1 MDCGSGRA
9 VCLQQQ
15 AFCVNMM
22 SGCLM
27 IWSVRTK
34 RGDRNR
40 IFFKFINERFQF
52 TKLSLIASTH
62 GNNVRIVDFLS
73 NDAVPSLSSLSIDGL
88 VRRHI
93 GLG

>member
-1 MDCGSGRA
+1 M
-9 VCLQQQ
+9 CLRSL
-15 AFCVNMM
+15 AFFVNLM
-22 SGCLM
+22 SDCLM
-27 IWSVRTK
+27 IWSVRCG
-34 RGDRNR
+34 GDRNR